1 MWLAMPNLFIF
12 CFICSAAHTID
23 WPKKLEVI
31 LNKVTIKIREV
42 IDPDNGRIATST
54 PESRNAANR
63 GFFMS

>member
-1 MWLAMPNLFIF
+1 L
-12 CFICSAAHTID
+12 FICSAAHTID

-54 PESRNAANR
+54 PESRIAANR